1 METLFRLLLG
11 LVFLFASAGSAVAQ
25 DLVAQGIEAMG
36 GERALGELRTIAIRG
51 QDIQWEYESSYEP
64 GPQAKQRQSGEAKFM
79 IQRDLVGG
87 NARID
92 WDRRVVRTT
101 PPLNFKY
108 SEIMTGGIGY
118 VSGIDSASRTEASMK
133 SNPPGHPMSG
143 GRTAATL
150 RELTR
155 QSPRLLLDMKNDAK
169 SVKTIAAQ
177 SVGGKQ
183 LPAVQYDVRGWS
195 FVVMF
200 DPDTRLPARI
210 RTRDGDP
217 IQGD

>member
-118 VSGIDSASRTEASMK
+118 VSGIDSASRTETSMK

-150 RELTR
+150 RELDAPVTAPNARHKEQR
-155 QSPRLLLDMKNDAK
+155 QVGENHRGAERRREAIAGG
-169 SVKTIAAQ
+169 TIRCAQ
-177 SVGGKQ
+177 
-183 LPAVQYDVRGWS
+183 LELRRDVRSRHTASGAHS
-195 FVVMF
+195 H
-200 DPDTRLPARI
+200 A
-210 RTRDGDP
+210 
-217 IQGD
+217 